1 VASNGLVD
9 DISAQSHVLRGYG
22 GPAAVI
28 DFWAVVAGG
37 GFGGS
42 GLGGV
47 FASLTSAGC
56 GQESTIRVAG
66 EHGGEDPLILP
77 REDVSLLA
85 FILAQAA
92 EGRGVTVIPS
102 HAELTTQ
109 QAADMLNVSRPY
121 LIKLLETGEIPFRL
135 IGKHR
140 RITCE
145 DLQDFKRR
153 DDAKRRTAADQLAAL
168 GQELGS

>member
-1 VASNGLVD
+1 MGDVQAKRVQPGS
-9 DISAQSHVLRGYG
+9 
-22 GPAAVI
+22 I
-28 DFWAVVAGG
+28 DAEVAGRAVRRIKDY
-37 GFGGS
+37 
-42 GLGGV
+42 LMRYPEQPTV
-47 FASLTSAGC
+47 
-56 GQESTIRVAG
+56 RVAG

-77 REDVSLLA
+77 REAVSLLA

-121 LIKLLETGEIPFRL
+121 VIKLLEAGEIPFRL

-140 RITCE
+140 RIRYE
-145 DLQDFKRR
+145 DLQEYKRR
-153 DDAKRRTAADQLAAL
+153 DDAKRRTAADELAAL
-168 GQELGS
+168 GQELGI

>member
-1 VASNGLVD
+1 MADVQAKRVPPG
-9 DISAQSHVLRGYG
+9 
-22 GPAAVI
+22 VI
-28 DFWAVVAGG
+28 DAEMADRAVRRIKDY
-37 GFGGS
+37 
-42 GLGGV
+42 LMRYP
-47 FASLTSAGC
+47 
-56 GQESTIRVAG
+56 GQSSIRVAG

-77 REDVSLLA
+77 REAVSLLA

-121 LIKLLETGEIPFRL
+121 LIKLLEAGEIPFRL

-145 DLQDFKRR
+145 DLQEYKRR
-153 DDAKRRTAADQLAAL
+153 DDAKRRVAV
-168 GQELGS
+168 